1 MKALIIKTFHFHIL
15 QNLSPKN
22 ILFHNRNTI
31 ITPKA
36 ISKTPSDIRFIFKF
50 LPIVSKFTS
59 VVSCSFPNHYIWLTY
74 LFSLSV

>member
-36 ISKTPSDIRFIFKF
+36 ISKTP
-50 LPIVSKFTS
+50 
-59 VVSCSFPNHYIWLTY
+59 
-74 LFSLSV
+74 